1 MVVTAVRKGGKLLF
15 RRATLLQVVLRPSI
29 KAFVATVILS
39 LQVFSGQ
46 RISLLANFGGCPVT
60 SKTVKPGK
68 KSTSVKD
75 QEKRTAKTIGGGP
88 KKGEPDHTGGVI
100 VNPSEV
106 KRSTGGIP
114 VNPSEV
120 KPLKE

>member
-1 MVVTAVRKGGKLLF
+1 M
-15 RRATLLQVVLRPSI
+15 
-29 KAFVATVILS
+29 
-39 LQVFSGQ
+39 
-46 RISLLANFGGCPVT
+46 T

>member
-1 MVVTAVRKGGKLLF
+1 MAARTVRIAAFGLSLRGHQDSPI
-15 RRATLLQVVLRPSI
+15 RPTLLQVVLRPSI

-68 KSTSVKD
+68 KSTSGKD

-100 VNPSEV
+100 VNPS
-106 KRSTGGIP
+106 
-114 VNPSEV
+114 
-120 KPLKE
+120 